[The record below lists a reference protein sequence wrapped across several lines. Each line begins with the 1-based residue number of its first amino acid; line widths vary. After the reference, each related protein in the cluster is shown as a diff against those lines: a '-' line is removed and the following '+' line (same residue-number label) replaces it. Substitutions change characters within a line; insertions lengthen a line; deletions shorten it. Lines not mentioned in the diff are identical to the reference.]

1 VRVFLGFLPAV
12 ACIGAMV
19 LCMRMMSGSRSH
31 GKTTTEDGSGN
42 PDGSAGSSDR
52 EIAEL
57 RDEVNRLRAE
67 VRPRQDEPQRPVT
80 P

>member
-1 VRVFLGFLPAV
+1 VRLLLGFLPAV

-31 GKTTTEDGSGN
+31 GKTTTKDGSSN
-42 PDGSAGSSDR
+42 PEGSPGSSDR
-52 EIAEL
+52 EIADL
-57 RDEVNRLRAE
+57 RDEVNRLRADL
-67 VRPRQDEPQRPVT
+67 RDRQDEPPRPVT